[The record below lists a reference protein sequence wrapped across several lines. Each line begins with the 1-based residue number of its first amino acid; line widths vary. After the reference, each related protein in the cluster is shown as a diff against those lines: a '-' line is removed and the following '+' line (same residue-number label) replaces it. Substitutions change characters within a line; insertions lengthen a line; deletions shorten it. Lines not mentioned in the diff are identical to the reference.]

1 MEAIFLNKHTYSLKD
16 FSTKGDLSNHIR
28 NLLLRYSEGE
38 TLSEPDFNFMKEL
51 LANHHSYATKV
62 GCRGIASMQKIRTEY
77 GNYGFQITRHDNS
90 RTDFSWTACVTPRN
104 NLYDIKKACRES
116 IALDIQNYKSKIYEL
131 GLPICPITGKP
142 VPRENAHIHHQDL
155 SFDTIFAQW
164 VHENNIIPSEIQI
177 DGHQDGS
184 STRYFRDPDI
194 AKNFR
199 DYHNKKATLILLDKT
214 AHLKLKKKAY
224 D

>member
-1 MEAIFLNKHTYSLKD
+1 LNKHTYSLKD

-62 GCRGIASMQKIRTEY
+62 GCGIASMQKIRTEY

-116 IALDIQNYKSKIYEL
+116 ILNLNPLCKNYQK
-131 GLPICPITGKP
+131 
-142 VPRENAHIHHQDL
+142 
-155 SFDTIFAQW
+155 
-164 VHENNIIPSEIQI
+164 
-177 DGHQDGS
+177 
-184 STRYFRDPDI
+184 
-194 AKNFR
+194 KN
-199 DYHNKKATLILLDKT
+199 YVYI
-214 AHLKLKKKAY
+214 
-224 D
+224 